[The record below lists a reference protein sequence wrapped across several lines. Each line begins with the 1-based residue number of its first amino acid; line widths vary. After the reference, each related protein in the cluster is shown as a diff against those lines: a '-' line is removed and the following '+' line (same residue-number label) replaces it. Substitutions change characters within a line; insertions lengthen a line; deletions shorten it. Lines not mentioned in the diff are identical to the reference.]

1 MCGIAGGINL
11 SGFLRASLVDM
22 TNVIKHRG
30 PNDEGFYFEDF
41 ENNTVEVCGGD
52 DTPNEAYK
60 SLFLYSPQKHNRESI
75 ETISIGLAHRR
86 LSILDL
92 SIAGHQPMC
101 LDLDNWITFNGEIY
115 NFSEIR
121 EELIGLGYKFVT
133 NSDTEVILASYKE
146 WGIYCQN
153 RFVGMF
159 SFALFDRK
167 KQTMYLSRDRYGI
180 KPLYYWI
187 SPESTLYFASEIKQF
202 TVLPSWRAIL
212 NHQRASDFLFYHGLT
227 DHTEETLFKGVY
239 QVLPGHFIKLNL
251 NDLELV
257 PNSKI
262 NLTTWY
268 NFIAKPFS
276 KDDQSDVFKDKL
288 TEAIELHLRSD
299 VKVGSALSGGLDS
312 STVVCLVNNYLQK
325 NGNVELQSTFSS
337 INPDPKYSE
346 KIWMDEVI
354 KHINCEANFIN
365 PKPEEMIKE
374 LEKVMW
380 HMDEPYHS
388 QSAYLGYCVFRC
400 AKEHNTIVLLN
411 GQGADEYLGGYGSF
425 LSIFY
430 GKLSIRNHLK
440 IIKNRNNN
448 VFNLK
453 DLLEVFRNR
462 LKYYYLKTPSWLKG
476 MIISCTPRHRNLKKI
491 IDSSI
496 LESAGIYPFEN
507 NETQFFNHRDISNFQ
522 LFKDALPRYLRWE
535 DRNSMAHS
543 VEARVP
549 FLDHRLV
556 EFCQSL
562 DINQL
567 VSDGSPKEILV
578 KSMKGILP
586 EIVRKRKDKKGF
598 LTPEERWV
606 KHDFTN
612 EFRVLLQESIK
623 NSKGVVRPEAALY
636 FNKMVNGDVPFD
648 FSYWRIIA
656 FGLWM
661 KIFNVDLN

>member
-1 MCGIAGGINL
+1 MCGIAGGINPT
-11 SGFLRASLVDM
+11 GFSRASLVDM

-30 PNDEGFYFEDF
+30 PDDEGFYFENF
-41 ENNTVEVCGGD
+41 GNNIADLCGGD
-52 DTPNEAYK
+52 DTPPEAYEG
-60 SLFLYSPQKHNRESI
+60 LYLYSPKKHNKESI
-75 ETISIGLAHRR
+75 ETISIGLGHRR

-101 LDLDNWITFNGEIY
+101 FEIDSWIVFNGEIY

-121 EELIGLGYKFVT
+121 EELLGLGYKFVSNT
-133 NSDTEVILASYKE
+133 DTEVILAAYKE
-146 WGIYCQN
+146 WGISCQN

-159 SFALFDRK
+159 SFALYDREK
-167 KQTMYLSRDRYGI
+167 HLVFLSRDRYGI

-187 SPESTLYFASEIKQF
+187 SPDSTLYFASEIKQF

-251 NDLELV
+251 KNLKLT
-257 PNSKI
+257 PSSKI
-262 NLTTWY
+262 NLSIWY
-268 NFIAKPFS
+268 NFKVKQLS
-276 KDDQSDVFKDKL
+276 NGDQTDLFKDKL
-288 TEAIELHLRSD
+288 KNAIELHMRSD
-299 VKVGSALSGGLDS
+299 VKIGSALSGGLDS

-325 NGNVELQSTFSS
+325 ADTAELQSTFSS
-337 INPDPKYSE
+337 INSDPKYSE
-346 KIWMDEVI
+346 KQWMDEVI
-354 KHINCEANFIN
+354 KQINCEANFIN
-365 PKPEEMIKE
+365 PRPEEMINE
-374 LEKVMW
+374 LDNVMW

-388 QSAYLGYCVFRC
+388 QSAYLGFCVFRC

-425 LSIFY
+425 LTIFY
-430 GKLSIRNHLK
+430 GDMSFRDHLK
-440 IIKNRNNN
+440 IIMKRNNN
-448 VFNLK
+448 IFSLK
-453 DLLEVFRNR
+453 DLLVVFRNR
-462 LKYYYLKTPSWLKG
+462 LQYYYMKTPSWLKSI
-476 MIISCTPRHRNLKKI
+476 IISVSSRHRNLNKI
-491 IDSSI
+491 IDLKI
-496 LESAGIYPFEN
+496 LKSAGKYPFKN
-507 NETQFFNHRDISNFQ
+507 NETRFFNHRDVSNFQ

-562 DINQL
+562 KLNQL
-567 VSDGSPKEILV
+567 VSDCSPKEILV

-606 KHDFTN
+606 KKDFTN
-612 EFRVLLQESIK
+612 EFRLLLQESII
-623 NSKGVVRPEAALY
+623 NSKGIVKPEALIY
-636 FNKMVNGDVPFD
+636 FDKMVNGDVPFD

-656 FGLWM
+656 FGNWM
-661 KIFNVDLN
+661 KIFKVELN